1 MRRITL
7 RTLTTHRA
15 LAVCLVA
22 MCLAWL
28 LSACQSSPP
37 ESSTPAP
44 ELTPHATP
52 SSDVFQVNGVTA
64 GAARLRVTVP
74 AVTLADPPSDG
85 NVQLFLVLADPD
97 GTYSYLLFPA
107 NRSGD
112 AAEQFD
118 LSAWP
123 LEISLDD
130 TSSRASLWVLAVNNR
145 DYQTAEQYGLEALVA
160 SLGIGFHRWMTQGD
174 ALDDPLAA
182 IVSASEGALYEWFGS
197 IDVVGQSMVTFQA
210 DESWDTA
217 LTSHRS
223 PDGGLNVVYTAQY
236 VSADEAALIP
246 TPLPDALS
254 GAYTLTYDETFAGGQ
269 SSLRWYEGQDS
280 TFTNALTD
288 GAYEIR
294 LTDIVQREYALSWGS
309 IEDARFT
316 DYRAEAEVTLVEAD
330 AQDARYGIWF
340 NYQDDYNFLYFGIAN
355 DGRYRVAVIL
365 RNDNRLEIQDWQ
377 PHPAIRPGAA
387 TNTLSVEVSSSGD
400 ITLGIN
406 GEPVASFND
415 RTFNGGSLAF
425 FCYAKSVPTT
435 CRLERLRIWERS
447 AP

>member
-1 MRRITL
+1 ML
-7 RTLTTHRA
+7 KELTTRRA
-15 LAVCLVA
+15 FVVCLVGV
-22 MCLAWL
+22 CLGWL

-37 ESSTPAP
+37 DSSPPAP

-52 SSDVFQVNGVTA
+52 SSDVFQVNGIAA
-64 GAARLRVTVP
+64 GAAWLRVTVP
-74 AVTLADPPSDG
+74 VVALTAPPPDG
-85 NVQLFLVLADPD
+85 SVQLFLVLADPD

-123 LEISLDD
+123 LEISLGD
-130 TSSRASLWVLAVNNR
+130 TSSKASLWVLAVNNR
-145 DYQTAEQYGLEALVA
+145 HYQAAEQYGLEALVA
-160 SLGIGFHRWMTQGD
+160 SLGIGFHRWITQGD

-182 IVSASEGALYEWFGS
+182 IVSASAGALYEWFGG

-210 DESWDTA
+210 DESWNTA

-223 PDGGLNVVYTAQY
+223 PDGGLNIVYTAQY
-236 VSADEAALIP
+236 LSADEAALIP
-246 TPLPDALS
+246 TPSPDALT

-269 SSLRWYEGQDS
+269 SSLHWYEGQDR

-288 GAYEIR
+288 DAYEIR
-294 LTDIVQREYALSWGS
+294 LTDIVQREFALSWGS

-316 DYRAEAEVTLVEAD
+316 DYRAEAEITLVEGD

-340 NYQDDYNFLYFGIAN
+340 NYQDDYNFIYFGIAN

-387 TNTLSVEVSSSGD
+387 TNTLSVEASSSGD

-415 RTFNGGSLAF
+415 RTFSGGSLAF

-435 CRLERLRIWERS
+435 CRLERLRIWERR

>member
-1 MRRITL
+1 MRRVTL
-7 RTLTTHRA
+7 KQMTTRRA
-15 LAVCLVA
+15 LMACLVG
-22 MCLAWL
+22 MCLAGL
-28 LSACQSSPP
+28 LSACQGSPP
-37 ESSTPAP
+37 PAP
-44 ELTPHATP
+44 DLTPHATP
-52 SSDVFQVNGVTA
+52 SSDVFQVNGVAA

-74 AVTLADPPSDG
+74 AVTLTDPPPDG
-85 NVQLFLVLADPD
+85 SIQLFLVLADPD

-112 AAEQFD
+112 AAGQFD

-123 LEISLDD
+123 LEVGLDD
-130 TSSRASLWVLAVNNR
+130 TSSQASLWVLAVNNR
-145 DYQTAEQYGLEALVA
+145 HYQAAEQYGLEALVA
-160 SLGIGFHRWMTQGD
+160 SLGIGFHRWIAQNNT
-174 ALDDPLAA
+174 LDDPLAA
-182 IVSASEGALYEWFGS
+182 IVSASEGALYEWFGG
-197 IDVVGQSMVTFQA
+197 IDVMGQSVVTFQA

-223 PDGGLNVVYTAQY
+223 SDGGLNIVYTAQY
-236 VSADEAALIP
+236 LSAGEAALIP
-246 TPLPDALS
+246 TPSPDALA
-254 GAYTLTYDETFAGGQ
+254 GAYPLTYDETFAGGQ
-269 SSLRWYEGQDS
+269 SSLRWYEGHDR

-294 LTDIVQREYALSWGS
+294 LTDIVQREFALSWGS

-316 DYRAEAEVTLVEAD
+316 DYRAEAEVTLVEGD

-340 NYQDDYNFLYFGIAN
+340 NYQDDYNFIYFGIAN
-355 DGRYRVAVIL
+355 DGRYRIAVVL
-365 RNDNRLEIQDWQ
+365 RNDNRLEIQDWK

-387 TNTLSVEVSSSGD
+387 TNTLSIEVSPSGD
-400 ITLGIN
+400 IALGIN

-415 RTFNGGSLAF
+415 RTFSGGSLAF